1 MAKILTVRFIRFK
14 EIDSTQRVAREV
26 AGQDADDMTIVWA
39 DIQTKGVGRN
49 QKQWFS
55 NEGGLWMTVIIRRP
69 VPSEV
74 CSYIALAVGLSIHEL
89 LKTLGIQ
96 NQIKYPNDIL
106 AVFGR
111 NYRKLCGILCQ
122 SVLRG
127 SHVEYVL
134 VGVGLNVNNMVPN
147 MAVSLCELTNKRW
160 DAEALAPMLAEAVSD
175 GVDEL
180 LAKGRQ
186 VIVERLVSSGCMEIP
201 LDLRP

>member
-39 DIQTKGVGRN
+39 DIQTKGIGRN

>member
-1 MAKILTVRFIRFK
+1 MRFIRFK

-39 DIQTKGVGRN
+39 DIQTKGIGRN

>member
-55 NEGGLWMTVIIRRP
+55 NEGGLWMTVIIRRT

-160 DAEALAPMLAEAVSD
+160 DAEALAPMLAKAVSD

-180 LAKGRQ
+180 LVKGRH

-201 LDLRP
+201 LDLKP

>member
-1 MAKILTVRFIRFK
+1 LATILNVRFIRFK

-55 NEGGLWMTVIIRRP
+55 NEGGLWMTVLLRRP
-69 VPSEV
+69 ISSDV
-74 CSYIALAVGLSIHEL
+74 CSYIALAVGLSIHEML
-89 LKTLGIQ
+89 MTLGIQ

-111 NYRKLCGILCQ
+111 SHKKLCGILCQ

-134 VGVGLNVNNMVPN
+134 VGVGINVNNMVPN
-147 MAVSLCELTNKRW
+147 MAVSLCELTNRRW
-160 DAEALAPMLAEAVSD
+160 DCEVLAPMVAKAVSD
-175 GVDEL
+175 GVNEL
-180 LAKGRQ
+180 LVHGRH
-186 VIVERLVSSGCMEIP
+186 VIVERLVSSGCLEIP